1 MTENKPEVVI
11 VGIGQTPVGEH
22 WETSLRDLAVQAVQA
37 ARADA
42 GGLRPEGLY
51 VGNMLA
57 ASASHQA
64 NLGAL
69 ISEYS
74 GMVGIEGVTV
84 EAAEASGGA
93 ALRLAYTAILS
104 GMVDVAMAIGVE
116 KYTDVVGSEL
126 DGFVAQ
132 MLDADYEAAE
142 GLTPI
147 AQAGLLMQ
155 RYIHEYQPTREA
167 LATFP
172 MIAHAN
178 GVNNP
183 NAMFRR
189 AIKADTYLNAA
200 LSSDPFNMFDI
211 APYADG
217 SAAVILTRSDKLPKN
232 LPNQPVRISGA
243 SIMIDRLALHD
254 REDPLFWS
262 AAARSVERACAQAGV
277 SPDTMDFFEYSD
289 ITTLHAILSLE
300 AAGFANRGEG
310 WRLGLDGYLAL
321 NGKLPVATM
330 GGYKARGHALGA
342 TGIYQAVEAVTQL
355 RGQAGDSQI
364 PGAKR
369 GMIQCLAGPAS
380 TAITHI
386 LEKVE

>member
-1 MTENKPEVVI
+1 MTANKPEVVI
-11 VGIGQTPVGEH
+11 IGIGQTPVGEH

-37 ARADA
+37 ARVDA
-42 GGLRPEGLY
+42 GGLLPEILY

-57 ASASHQA
+57 ASASHQS

-74 GMVGIEGVTV
+74 GMVGIEGLTV

-104 GMVDVAMAIGVE
+104 GMVDVAMAVGVE
-116 KYTDVVGSEL
+116 KYTDVVGTNL
-126 DGFVAQ
+126 DGFIAQ

-142 GLTPI
+142 GLTPMS
-147 AQAGLLMQ
+147 QAGLLMQ
-155 RYIHEYQPTREA
+155 RYIHNYHPTRKA

-189 AIKADTYLNAA
+189 AIKSGTYLNAP

-217 SAAVILTRSDKLPKN
+217 SAAVILTRADLLPKN
-232 LPNQPVRISGA
+232 LPTQPVRISGA

-262 AAARSVERACAQAGV
+262 AAAQSVEKACAQAEV

-310 WRLGLDGYLAL
+310 WHLGLDGSLGL
-321 NGKLPVATM
+321 TGKLPVATM
-330 GGYKARGHALGA
+330 GGHKARGHALGA
-342 TGIYQAVEAVTQL
+342 TGVYQAVEAVMQL

-386 LEKVE
+386 LEKVG

>member
-1 MTENKPEVVI
+1 
-11 VGIGQTPVGEH
+11 
-22 WETSLRDLAVQAVQA
+22 
-37 ARADA
+37 
-42 GGLRPEGLY
+42 
-51 VGNMLA
+51 
-57 ASASHQA
+57 
-64 NLGAL
+64 
-69 ISEYS
+69 
-74 GMVGIEGVTV
+74 MVGIEGVTV

-104 GMVDVAMAIGVE
+104 GMVDVAMVIGVE
-116 KYTDVVGSEL
+116 KYTDVVGAEL

-167 LATFP
+167 LASFP

-178 GVNNP
+178 GVSNP

-189 AIKADTYLNAA
+189 AIKVDTYLNAA
-200 LSSDPFNMFDI
+200 LSSDPFNLFDV

-217 SAAVILTRSDKLPKN
+217 SAAVILTRSDKLPKD
-232 LPNQPVRISGA
+232 LPNPPIRISGA
-243 SIMIDRLALHD
+243 SIMVDRLALHD

-262 AAARSVERACAQAGV
+262 AAAQSVEKACAQAGV
-277 SPDTMDFFEYSD
+277 SPDTMDFFEYAD

-300 AAGFANRGEG
+300 AAGFAKRGEG
-310 WRLGLDGYLAL
+310 WQLGLDGSLTL
-321 NGKLPVATM
+321 NGKLPVAIM

-342 TGIYQAVEAVTQL
+342 SGVYQAVEAVIQL

-386 LEKVE
+386 LEKIK

>member
-1 MTENKPEVVI
+1 MTENRPEVVI

-22 WETSLRDLAVQAVQA
+22 WETSLRELAVKAVQA
-37 ARADA
+37 ARVDA
-42 GGLRPEGLY
+42 GGLRPEVLY

-104 GMVDVAMAIGVE
+104 GMVDVAMAVGVE
-116 KYTDVVGSEL
+116 KYTDVVGPDL
-126 DGFVAQ
+126 DAFISQ

-147 AQAGLLMQ
+147 SQAGLLMQ
-155 RYIHEYQPTREA
+155 RYIHAYQPTREA
-167 LATFP
+167 LAGFP

-183 NAMFRR
+183 NAMFRKT
-189 AIKADTYLNAA
+189 IKADTYLNAA

-217 SAAVILTRSDKLPKN
+217 SAAVILTRADKLPKN
-232 LPNQPVRISGA
+232 LPNPPVCISGA

-262 AAARSVERACAQAGV
+262 AAAHSVESACAQAGV
-277 SPDTMDFFEYSD
+277 SPDAMDFFEYSD

-310 WRLGLDGYLAL
+310 WRLGLDGSLAL
-321 NGKLPVATM
+321 KGKLPVATM

-342 TGIYQAVEAVTQL
+342 TGVYQAVEAVTQL
-355 RGQAGDSQI
+355 
-364 PGAKR
+364 
-369 GMIQCLAGPAS
+369 
-380 TAITHI
+380 
-386 LEKVE
+386 